1 MYMYIIHGGGGGR
14 DRKRRGLSKH
24 KWRERSTNLII
35 LGILDGLWSVP
46 DEQLECLQIVHH
58 GCPVQGCASI
68 VVCGCYVSTFLNE
81 ELEHVL
87 VDDLDCGHE
96 WSDPTV

>member
-1 MYMYIIHGGGGGR
+1 MIHGGEGR
-14 DRKRRGLSKH
+14 EKRVSKQVEGE
-24 KWRERSTNLII
+24 KQDTNLII

-46 DEQLECLQIVHH
+46 NEQLECLQIVHH

-68 VVCGCYVSTFLNE
+68 VVRGCYVSTFLNE